1 MSEHTPGPWMVEVED
16 ATTAKVYSEDR
27 ACTITVSCPWGRL
40 GDPDQSEIIAR
51 LIAAAPDMLQALEE
65 LLAEADNPVGW
76 EGHPHS
82 DTTGF
87 QFARDAVKK
96 ARA

>member
-1 MSEHTPGPWMVEVED
+1 MSEHTPGPWVGKTPFISDSSGKTIATVEPFAAAEH
-16 ATTAKVYSEDR
+16 AN
-27 ACTITVSCPWGRL
+27 
-40 GDPDQSEIIAR
+40 AR
-51 LIAAAPDMLQALEE
+51 LIAAAPDLLEALEE